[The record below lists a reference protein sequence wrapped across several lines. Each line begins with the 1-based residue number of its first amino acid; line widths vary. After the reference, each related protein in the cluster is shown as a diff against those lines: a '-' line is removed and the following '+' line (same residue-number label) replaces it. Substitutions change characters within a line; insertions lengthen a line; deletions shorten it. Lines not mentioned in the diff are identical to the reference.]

1 MITKPISIPI
11 NLLGPGSQPERSVA
25 NTIGVPDIVDTFR
38 QPYTPEVANKA
49 TAEKCRQFFIDL
61 YEEMRL
67 WNMDSGDAGPAF
79 AMNGYDKDTLA
90 LINQMLGEGEVAIR
104 ISIPNETFD
113 EIRIQESIFVGV
125 WRVCYYRDGQQIAD
139 QLEVSAIPSCVAEA
153 AYVTSQP
160 DLHPVE
166 FGPEAMN
173 SPAIIAELKEA
184 LKAWE
189 PGAPAFTIN
198 LSHLPMSAE
207 DHKVIEAAVGAGAVQ
222 MMSRGFGNCRISSTD
237 VRHVWKVQYLNNAP
251 ARLMILNTLVVAGL
265 PEEAVA
271 ASEDLADSAVRIK
284 ELIEWV
290 TKSWELFPV
299 EVK

>member
-79 AMNGYDKDTLA
+79 AMNSYDKDTLA

-160 DLHPVE
+160 DLHPSMKKNCYV
-166 FGPEAMN
+166 PTRLPYKCANWNTMQN
-173 SPAIIAELKEA
+173 KIAICQSRSSAQVRSIAVMMMMQRILISLCSVKVWLSQKASP
-184 LKAWE
+184 
-189 PGAPAFTIN
+189 
-198 LSHLPMSAE
+198 
-207 DHKVIEAAVGAGAVQ
+207 
-222 MMSRGFGNCRISSTD
+222 
-237 VRHVWKVQYLNNAP
+237 YL
-251 ARLMILNTLVVAGL
+251 I
-265 PEEAVA
+265 
-271 ASEDLADSAVRIK
+271 
-284 ELIEWV
+284 
-290 TKSWELFPV
+290 
-299 EVK
+299 